1 MKQAVLYVCHGSRVK
16 EACDE
21 AIAFIEK
28 TQMHIHADIQE
39 ICFLELAEPSIEEG
53 FASCI
58 KQGATH
64 VAVVPLLLL
73 TAVHAKEDIPL
84 EVKKAAENYPEAAIT
99 YGMPIGVHQKMAE
112 SIVNRVHEKGRP
124 DSDSIIVLIG
134 RGSSD
139 HDVVRDLTAISGL
152 VKSKS
157 GVSNVEI
164 CFLTAAKPSLDEMLL
179 NLSLLK
185 EKTIF
190 LVPYLLFTGLLMR
203 EIQTKVNKLGHEKI
217 KLCRYLGYDSEVEEV
232 FTERVQSAIDNHD
245 SMYTFRYG
253 DKCDAALN
261 D

>member
-21 AIAFIEK
+21 AIAFIER
-28 TQMHIHADIQE
+28 TQKHIHADIQE

-58 KQGATH
+58 KQGATN

-84 EVKKAAENYPEAAIT
+84 EVKKAAENYPEVAVT
-99 YGMPIGVHQKMAE
+99 YGLPIGVHQKMAG
-112 SIVNRVHEKGRP
+112 SIMNRIYEQGRP
-124 DSDSIIVLIG
+124 DAESIIVLIG

-139 HDVVRDLTAISGL
+139 PDVVRDLTAISEL
-152 VKSKS
+152 VKSEA
-157 GVSNVEI
+157 GVSKVEI
-164 CFLTAAKPSLDEMLL
+164 CFLTAAKPSFDEMLS

-185 EKTIF
+185 EKTVF

-203 EIQTKVNKLGHEKI
+203 EIQTKADKLDHKKI
-217 KLCRYLGYDSEVEEV
+217 RVCRYLGYDSEVEQV
-232 FTERVQSAIDNHD
+232 FAERVKSAINNHD
-245 SMYTFRYG
+245 SKYTFTYG
-253 DKCDAALN
+253 ETSDAAIN
-261 D
+261 G